1 MRCHAVTR
9 RLRRHPSFLS
19 EPNLQKQ
26 YTYAYDRLTALACD
40 SWDDAAFQTLIAD
53 FPAETRADADKLL
66 AHVADLMRRDVKAT
80 YLKQL
85 QGRSILLAVLSGS
98 VALALLF
105 PSRCVILAH
114 LTSEVILVIFAT
126 SIAIAAASAPLL
138 AAIAQLATQ

>member
-9 RLRRHPSFLS
+9 RLLRHPSFLS

-105 PSRCVILAH
+105 PSRCVIFAH
-114 LTSEVILVIFAT
+114 LISEVILVIFAT